1 MNGISDEKTR
11 NFRNEI
17 IILEKQGSTI
27 NEHDL
32 YCDRQATRLYL
43 ERKALRFDRRQYLG
57 SKYDREWKVLES
69 CGKFIFPLFYK

>member
-32 YCDRQATRLYL
+32 YTANPLVFYLLITLLFRPPIFKFTLKIQANHVFFKG
-43 ERKALRFDRRQYLG
+43 EIALLTK
-57 SKYDREWKVLES
+57 S
-69 CGKFIFPLFYK
+69 

>member
-32 YCDRQATRLYL
+32 YAIFLIQFN
-43 ERKALRFDRRQYLG
+43 EF
-57 SKYDREWKVLES
+57 SVPIES
-69 CGKFIFPLFYK
+69 IIP